1 MIHLNEAVIVEGRY
15 DKIKLSSLVDA
26 LIVEVN
32 GFQLFKDT
40 EKMRF
45 IADLSKNRGIIIL
58 TDSDAAGL
66 LLRNKITEIA
76 RGGRVYHAYIP
87 QIAGKERRKTSP
99 SAEGFLG
106 VEGVDPQW
114 IMNALK
120 NCGIQSQKKSAAIP
134 PNEQIDNACLYELK
148 ITGHENSKAVK
159 TALLKRLNLPTNLSK
174 NSLLRVLKDRMTR
187 SQLQKIMKETAG
199 DEQWQETQSKN

>member
-45 IADLSKNRGIIIL
+45 IADLSKERGIIIL

-66 LLRNKITEIA
+66 QLRNKIAEIA
-76 RGGRVYHAYIP
+76 REGRVYHAYIP
-87 QIAGKERRKTSP
+87 QIEGKERRKPTP

-120 NCGIQSQKKSAAIP
+120 NCGIQK
-134 PNEQIDNACLYELK
+134 NEQSAVIPQSERIDNACLYEFK
-148 ITGHENSKAVK
+148 ITGHQNSKAIRK
-159 TALLKRLNLPTNLSK
+159 ALLKRLNLPSNLSK

-187 SQLQKIMKETAG
+187 AQLQKIMKETAG
-199 DEQWQETQSKN
+199 DEEWQEIQSKN